1 MPERLHE
8 QQFLERCL
16 ALDLETSRDG
26 RILEIGAVQGE
37 RSFVWRGGS
46 PLAEA
51 LAGLDRFAAG
61 TAFVLGHNLLG
72 HDLPVLED
80 WCRKTGER
88 PELLALPAIDTLVLS
103 PLAFPEI
110 PYHRLVK
117 DYKLVRDTA
126 SDPVADARLAVRLF
140 ADEWRTFAAL
150 AAREPERLA
159 FYAACFGKGAGARA
173 AEGGTGESEGGG
185 SSGGGGE
192 RHADDHGGLAAFFS
206 AISGLPPM
214 TGAEARAYLAASLAG
229 RVCVRALAAAGGD
242 RSVHEPAWGFA
253 VAWLQVAGDGS
264 VLPRWV
270 RARYPRTTELLDDL
284 RCRPCGDPGCSYCGD
299 NDLDALLRRFFGL
312 PAFRP
317 APATADGGSLQR
329 ALVEQGLEGGQLLA
343 ILPTGGGKSLCYQL
357 PALVRHHRRGL
368 LTVVIS
374 PLQALMQDQVEH
386 LNRQLGCNRAAAL
399 TGLLTPPERGETLER
414 VRLGEVAILYVSPEQ
429 LRNRSVLE
437 TIEQR
442 ELGAWVFDEAHCL
455 SKWGHDF
462 RPDYLY
468 ASRVIRELAR
478 RQQRAPPPVS
488 CFTATAKPDV
498 RREIVE
504 HFRRELGADL
514 AVLGGSARRPELGF
528 AVEAVAPAAKLARIR
543 ELLAEHFAAAPEG
556 AALVYFATRAGADRG
571 ARHLAEHGLRA
582 EAFHAG
588 LRAPEKR
595 RILDLFVH
603 GELPVVCATNAFGMG
618 IDKQDVRL
626 VLHADIPGS
635 LESYLQEAG
644 RAGRDRR
651 RASCILLFAEPD
663 VERQFRLAA
672 ASRVGRRDIVQILF
686 GLRRLARRQRG
697 SGLGQVVV
705 TSGELLAGE
714 GVETGID
721 AADRGADTKVK
732 TAVAWLERAG
742 FVERN
747 HNHTRVFQGRPLVS
761 SLEVAARRI
770 DEIMPLPAQEQRAL
784 WLEIL
789 AALLACDPDQG
800 MTADQLAELPAF
812 GRVGAGDL
820 GESGHSPDGLDTSG
834 TPDAAAAAAAELA
847 GERVLRAL
855 HEMAEHGLIESGMQL
870 TAYLQ
875 PRRGGRGSAR
885 ARLQALC
892 RLELGM
898 LEALREAA
906 PEAEDGGWCELSLRR
921 LNQSLA
927 DGGLASHPETLRQLL
942 QGLARRDK
950 MGPGRQG
957 LLDLAYRS
965 RDHYGVRLKGGW
977 AELTALAAR
986 RRAVAQLLLAALLA
1000 RVPAG
1005 TGPQPT
1011 PGGAPAPAAAA
1022 GAAEA
1027 PAAGPE
1033 RPPSAGPDSAA
1044 AGAEPRTGARSGSG
1058 QVQVAF
1064 ALDDLVQAVR
1074 RDLLLGEEIADPL
1087 AAVERALLFLHEQQV
1102 IQLQHG
1108 LAVFRQAMTIRIQPQ
1123 SRGRG
1128 FTDRDYAPLA
1138 AHYTERTAQIHVMAR
1153 YAEVGLKDGEKA
1165 LALVDDYFALD
1176 RESFVRRRFPGEE
1189 AAMLGRATGHQSF
1202 RAIVESLANRAQIEL
1217 VTAPAAANLLI
1228 LAGPGAGKTRVVVH
1242 RCAYLLRVERVPAR
1256 AILVVCFNRGAAR
1269 EVARRLRRLVG
1280 DDARGVI
1287 VQTYHGLALLL
1298 TGTSLAEA
1306 ARRGEE
1312 PNFARMIADANRL
1325 LRGADGGGEDGR
1337 DVAGALERGA
1347 SGGGARRAGAPAG
1360 SLDDDDRAAAI
1371 GLGTPLRER
1380 LLAGFSHIL
1389 VDEYQDINDDQYELL
1404 SNLAGRRQADPDRK
1418 LSILAVGDDDQ
1429 TIYGFNGAKVEF
1441 IRRFHEDYEAEVHYL
1456 VENFRSSAAIIASAN
1471 RLIAANRARLK
1482 RGNPIRVDEAR
1493 AAEPAGG
1500 RWAAQ
1505 EAAAGGC
1512 VRLLRVA
1519 GAAEQAAAVVAWLR
1533 ELRRLD
1539 PALAWPRC
1547 AVLARTHG
1555 ELDPIRA
1562 LCEHHEIPVRW
1573 SGEDDRL
1580 PPLHRI
1586 REIAGFLET
1595 LAQRRAATWCAADLL
1610 ARCPADGPPGHPW
1623 RSLLRELLVEWADAS
1638 GNAETTAGQA
1648 LEFLYQALAERRRE
1662 PARGEGVLLGTVHAA
1677 KGLEFA
1683 HVVLA
1688 DGGWCPRSRGGRP
1701 GMEAALENEEEER
1714 RLFYVGMT
1722 RARETLTLLWRRD
1735 AGNPFV
1741 RELRESSPG
1750 LDLCE
1755 LELDLE
1761 PPPAAVLA
1769 RRFAFLGMGDLF
1781 LDYAGR
1787 RPAAD
1792 PVHER
1797 LARLQPGSLLALRR
1811 NGSGDVELLDA
1822 SGLPVAVLARSA
1834 RESRA
1839 GAIAGAEEVR
1849 VVAVVER
1856 RRADSD
1862 PEFQGSLRCERWQV
1876 PLVEIRYRPALP

>member
-1 MPERLHE
+1 MA

-26 RILEIGAVQGE
+26 RILEIGAVLGE
-37 RSFVWRGGS
+37 RSFLWRGGS
-46 PLAEA
+46 PLADA
-51 LAGLDRFAAG
+51 LAGLDRFGAG
-61 TAFVLGHNLLG
+61 AAFVLGHNLLG

-80 WCRKTGER
+80 WCGKTGVR
-88 PELLALPAIDTLVLS
+88 PALLALPAIDTLVLS

-117 DYKLVRDTA
+117 DYKLVRETA
-126 SDPVADARLAVRLF
+126 SDPVADARLAARLF
-140 ADEWRTFAAL
+140 ADEWRIFAAL
-150 AAREPERLA
+150 AAREPEKLA
-159 FYAACFGKGAGARA
+159 FYAACFGGGAGAA
-173 AEGGTGESEGGG
+173 AGEGGAEGSEGAGG
-185 SSGGGGE
+185 APGAGGE
-192 RHADDHGGLAAFFS
+192 RYADDHGGLVAFFS
-206 AISGLPPM
+206 AISGLPRM
-214 TGAEARAYLAASLAG
+214 TAVDARAYLAASLAD
-229 RVCVRALAAAGGD
+229 RVCVRALAVAAE
-242 RSVHEPAWGFA
+242 RSAPGPAWGFA
-253 VAWLQVAGDGS
+253 VAWLQVAGGGS

-270 RARYPRTTELLDDL
+270 RARYPRTIELLDEL
-284 RCRPCGDPGCSYCGD
+284 RCRPCGDPGCSYCGA

-312 PAFRP
+312 PGFRP
-317 APATADGGSLQR
+317 APAAADGGSLQR
-329 ALVEQGLEGGQLLA
+329 ALVEQGLDGGQLLA
-343 ILPTGGGKSLCYQL
+343 MLPTGGGKSLCYQL
-357 PALVRHHRRGL
+357 PALVRHQRRGL
-368 LTVVIS
+368 LTVVVS

-386 LNRQLGCNRAAAL
+386 LNRRVGCDRAAAL
-399 TGLLTPPERGETLER
+399 TGLLTPPERGATLER
-414 VRLGEVAILYVSPEQ
+414 VRLGEVAILYLSPEQ

-442 ELGAWVFDEAHCL
+442 EIGAWVFDEAHCL

-462 RPDYLY
+462 RPDYLH

-478 RQQRAPPPVS
+478 RQQRPAPPVS

-504 HFRRELGADL
+504 HFRRELGAEL

-543 ELLAEHFAAAPEG
+543 ELLGEHFAAAPEG

-595 RILDLFVH
+595 RILEAFVR

-618 IDKQDVRL
+618 IDKEDVRL

-635 LESYLQEAG
+635 LENYLQEAG

-651 RASCILLFAEPD
+651 RSRCILLFAEPD

-697 SGLGQVVV
+697 GGHGQVVV

-742 FVERN
+742 LLERN
-747 HNHTRVFQGRPLVS
+747 HNHTRVFQGRPRIA
-761 SLEVAARRI
+761 SLAAAARRI
-770 DEIMPLPAQEQRAL
+770 DEIMPRPGPDQRAL

-789 AALLACDPDQG
+789 AALFACEPDQG
-800 MTADQLAELPAF
+800 VTADQLAELPAF
-812 GRVGAGDL
+812 GRVGAGDG
-820 GESGHSPDGLDTSG
+820 GEGGRDGADGPDSTDGPDGPGG
-834 TPDAAAAAAAELA
+834 TDAADAARAASELA

-898 LEALREAA
+898 LEALRETV

-921 LNQSLA
+921 LNQSLR

-957 LLDLAYRS
+957 FLDLAYRS
-965 RDHYGVRLKGGW
+965 RDHYGVRLKGRW
-977 AELTALAAR
+977 AELAELAER
-986 RRAVAQLLLAALLA
+986 RRAVARVVLAALLD

-1005 TGPQPT
+1005 L
-1011 PGGAPAPAAAA
+1011 
-1022 GAAEA
+1022 
-1027 PAAGPE
+1027 GPE
-1033 RPPSAGPDSAA
+1033 RMPAGGPVPAQA
-1044 AGAEPRTGARSGSG
+1044 AGAEGAEAPEPERTAAAEPGSRPASG

-1064 ALDDLVQAVR
+1064 ALEDLVQALR
-1074 RDLLLGEEIADPL
+1074 SDLLLGTQIADPL
-1087 AAVERALLFLHEQQV
+1087 ATVERALLFLHEQQV
-1102 IQLQHG
+1102 IQLQQG

-1123 SRGRG
+1123 PRGRG
-1128 FTDRDYAPLA
+1128 FSDRDYAPLA
-1138 AHYTERTAQIHVMAR
+1138 AHYAERTAQIHVMAR
-1153 YAEVGLKDGEKA
+1153 YAEVGLKDGENA
-1165 LALVDDYFALD
+1165 LALADDYFTLD

-1189 AAMLGRATGHQSF
+1189 AAMLGRATGRESF
-1202 RAIVESLANRAQIEL
+1202 RAIVESLANQAQIEL

-1256 AILVVCFNRGAAR
+1256 GILVVCFNRAAAR
-1269 EVARRLRRLVG
+1269 EVARRLRQLVG

-1312 PNFARMIADANRL
+1312 PNFARLIADAILL
-1325 LRGADGGGEDGR
+1325 LRGADGGG
-1337 DVAGALERGA
+1337 
-1347 SGGGARRAGAPAG
+1347 APEG
-1360 SLDDDDRAAAI
+1360 SQDDDERAAAI
-1371 GLGTPLRER
+1371 GLGAPLRER

-1389 VDEYQDINDDQYELL
+1389 VDEYQDVNDDQYELL
-1404 SNLAGRRQADPDRK
+1404 SSLAGRRQSDPDRK

-1441 IRRFHEDYEAEVHYL
+1441 IRRFREDYAAEVHYL
-1456 VENFRSSAAIIASAN
+1456 VENFRSSAAIIAGAN
-1471 RLIAANRARLK
+1471 RLIAPSRARLK
-1482 RGNPIRVDEAR
+1482 GGHPIRVDAAR

-1500 RWAAQ
+1500 RWGAH
-1505 EAAAGGC
+1505 EAAAGGRI
-1512 VRLLRVA
+1512 RLLRVA

-1539 PALAWPRC
+1539 PELSWQRC

-1555 ELDPIRA
+1555 ELDQIRA
-1562 LCEHHEIPVRW
+1562 LCEHHAIPVRW
-1573 SGEDDRL
+1573 SNEEDHP

-1595 LAQRRAATWCAADLL
+1595 LAERRTATCRAAELL
-1610 ARCPADGPPGHPW
+1610 ARCPAGGPPGHPW
-1623 RSLLRELLVEWADAS
+1623 WSLLRELLVEWADAS
-1638 GNAETTAGQA
+1638 GNAEATAGQA

-1683 HVVLA
+1683 HVMLA
-1688 DGGWCPRSRGGRP
+1688 DGGWCPRFRGGRP
-1701 GMEAALENEEEER
+1701 GTEAAPEQEEER

-1741 RELRESSPG
+1741 RELRESYPP

-1755 LELDLE
+1755 PALDLE
-1761 PPPAAVLA
+1761 PPPAAVLS

-1787 RPAAD
+1787 RPAGD

-1797 LARLQPGSLLALRR
+1797 LGRLQPGSLLALRR
-1811 NGSGDVELLDA
+1811 NGGGDVELLDA
-1822 SGLPVAVLARSA
+1822 SGLPVAALARSA
-1834 RESRA
+1834 REHRA

-1856 RRADSD
+1856 RRADSE
-1862 PEFQGSLRCERWQV
+1862 PEFQSSLRCERWQV
-1876 PLVEIRYRPALP
+1876 PLVEIRYRE